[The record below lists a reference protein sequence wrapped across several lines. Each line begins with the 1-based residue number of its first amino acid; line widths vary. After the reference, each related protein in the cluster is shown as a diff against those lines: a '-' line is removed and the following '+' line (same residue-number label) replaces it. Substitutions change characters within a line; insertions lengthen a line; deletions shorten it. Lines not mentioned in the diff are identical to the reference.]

1 MAQARLQK
9 VLAHLGVASRRHCEV
24 LISLGHVRVNG
35 QVAQLGDL
43 ADPDLD
49 QITVD
54 GRPVSQ
60 TLINQN
66 PVNQNPTFRQPEQR
80 LTLLLHKPVGV
91 VSTCQDPQGRPTVLD
106 RLPEQWHR
114 IRLYPVGRLDVQS
127 SGALLLTN
135 DGELTL
141 HLTHPRYHIPKTYWV
156 EVAGSPSQSTLEQW
170 RQGVELDGILTLPA
184 KVERVSVPS
193 ALIPSNWVRRGT
205 SSTTRASSTWLEI
218 VLHEGRNRQ
227 IRRVAQALCHPVL
240 TLHRI
245 AIGSLRLGDLKCGQT
260 RLLTPA
266 DLELLHRESH
276 ANPIS

>member
-9 VLAHLGVASRRHCEV
+9 VLAHLGVASRRHCER
-24 LISLGHVRVNG
+24 LISLGQVRVNG
-35 QVAQLGDL
+35 QVAQLGDW

-54 GRPVSQ
+54 GRPV
-60 TLINQN
+60 
-66 PVNQNPTFRQPEQR
+66 NQNPTHQNPASQQLDQR

-106 RLPEQWHR
+106 RVPEPWHR
-114 IRLYPVGRLDVQS
+114 IRLYPVGRLDAQS

-135 DGELTL
+135 DGDLTL

-156 EVAGSPSQSTLEQW
+156 EVAGSPSHSTLEQW
-170 RQGVELDGILTLPA
+170 RQGIELDGILTLPA
-184 KVERVSVPS
+184 EVERIPVPS
-193 ALIPSNWVRRGT
+193 APIPSTWSKRGT

-245 AIGSLRLGDLKCGQT
+245 AIGSLRLDDLKCGQA
-260 RLLTPA
+260 RVLTPA
-266 DLELLHRESH
+266 DLELLQRESH
-276 ANPIS
+276 ANPVS

>member
-9 VLAHLGVASRRHCEV
+9 VLAHLGVASRRHCET
-24 LISLGHVRVNG
+24 LISRGQVRVNG
-35 QVAQLGDL
+35 QVAQLGDCV
-43 ADPDLD
+43 DPDLD

-54 GRPVSQ
+54 GCPVHHNPTHHHPVSQ
-60 TLINQN
+60 QLD
-66 PVNQNPTFRQPEQR
+66 QR

-106 RLPEQWHR
+106 CVPEPWHR
-114 IRLYPVGRLDVQS
+114 IRLYPVGRLDAQS

-135 DGELTL
+135 DGDLTL
-141 HLTHPRYHIPKTYWV
+141 RLTHPRYHISKTYWV
-156 EVAGSPSQSTLEQW
+156 EVAGSPSRSTLDRW

-184 KVERVSVPS
+184 EIEPIPVPWAWAKREHSWSV
-193 ALIPSNWVRRGT
+193 
-205 SSTTRASSTWLEI
+205 SSTWLQV

-245 AIGSLRLGDLKCGQT
+245 AIGSLRLDDLKCGQA

-266 DLELLHRESH
+266 DLELLQRESH
-276 ANPIS
+276 ANPVS